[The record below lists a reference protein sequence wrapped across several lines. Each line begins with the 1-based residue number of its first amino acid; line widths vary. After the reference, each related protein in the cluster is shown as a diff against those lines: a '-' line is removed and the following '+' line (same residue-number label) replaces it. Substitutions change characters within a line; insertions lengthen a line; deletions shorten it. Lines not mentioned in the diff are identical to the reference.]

1 MGKVEE
7 IRACDVWNRRTKNT
21 RDGIKGEDIMNRATT
36 WMMALAVMAGGLMA
50 QSAAAQQATQPA
62 AAQVRTVQPTRS
74 YRSYSVNPARGD
86 VRRNGPHS
94 GEATWRHAGAKPAGH
109 YATGR

>member
-1 MGKVEE
+1 
-7 IRACDVWNRRTKNT
+7 
-21 RDGIKGEDIMNRATT
+21 MNRATKWT
-36 WMMALAVMAGGLMA
+36 MTLAVLAGGLMT
-50 QSAAAQQATQPA
+50 QQVMAQQVVQPVPAQVRTVQPA
-62 AAQVRTVQPTRS
+62 PAQVRTVQPTRS
-74 YRSYSVNPARGD
+74 YRSFSVNPARGD

>member
-1 MGKVEE
+1 
-7 IRACDVWNRRTKNT
+7 
-21 RDGIKGEDIMNRATT
+21 MNRTT
-36 WMMALAVMAGGLMA
+36 KSMVTLAVLAGGLMA
-50 QSAAAQQATQPA
+50 QQVVQPA
-62 AAQVRTVQPTRS
+62 APAQVRTVQPTRS
-74 YRSYSVNPARGD
+74 YRSFSVNPARGD

>member
-1 MGKVEE
+1 MGES
-7 IRACDVWNRRTKNT
+7 IMTRASQ
-21 RDGIKGEDIMNRATT
+21 
-36 WMMALAVMAGGLMA
+36 WMMTLAVLAGGLVAHQAMA
-50 QSAAAQQATQPA
+50 QQPA
-62 AAQVRTVQPTRS
+62 SRQVVRSVPAQVRTVQPTRS

-109 YATGR
+109 YSNGR

>member
-1 MGKVEE
+1 MQ
-7 IRACDVWNRRTKNT
+7 
-21 RDGIKGEDIMNRATT
+21 
-36 WMMALAVMAGGLMA
+36 WMMTLAVLAGGLMTH
-50 QSAAAQQATQPA
+50 QVMAQQVVAQQVMPQQVMPQQVMPQQVVQPA
-62 AAQVRTVQPTRS
+62 PAQVRTVQPTRS
-74 YRSYSVNPARGD
+74 YRSFSVNPARGD

>member
-1 MGKVEE
+1 
-7 IRACDVWNRRTKNT
+7 
-21 RDGIKGEDIMNRATT
+21 MNRTT
-36 WMMALAVMAGGLMA
+36 KWMMTLAVLAGGLMTQQA
-50 QSAAAQQATQPA
+50 MAQQ
-62 AAQVRTVQPTRS
+62 VVQPTRS

-86 VRRNGPHS
+86 VRRNGAHN

>member
-1 MGKVEE
+1 
-7 IRACDVWNRRTKNT
+7 
-21 RDGIKGEDIMNRATT
+21 MNRATKWT
-36 WMMALAVMAGGLMA
+36 MTLAVLAGGLMT
-50 QSAAAQQATQPA
+50 QQVMAQQVVQPVPAQVRMVQPA
-62 AAQVRTVQPTRS
+62 PAQVRTVQPTRS
-74 YRSYSVNPARGD
+74 YRSFSVNPARGD

>member
-1 MGKVEE
+1 
-7 IRACDVWNRRTKNT
+7 
-21 RDGIKGEDIMNRATT
+21 MNRVTQS
-36 WMMALAVMAGGLMA
+36 MMALAVVAGGLMT
-50 QSAAAQQATQPA
+50 QSVMAQQVAQPA
-62 AAQVRTVQPTRS
+62 PAQVRTVQPTRS

-94 GEATWRHAGAKPAGH
+94 SDATWRHAGAKPAGH

>member
-1 MGKVEE
+1 
-7 IRACDVWNRRTKNT
+7 
-21 RDGIKGEDIMNRATT
+21 MNRATK
-36 WMMALAVMAGGLMA
+36 WMMTLAVLAGGLMA
-50 QSAAAQQATQPA
+50 QQVMAQQGMAQQGVQSAP
-62 AAQVRTVQPTRS
+62 AQVRTVQPTRS

-94 GEATWRHAGAKPAGH
+94 GDATWRHAGSKPVGH

>member
-1 MGKVEE
+1 
-7 IRACDVWNRRTKNT
+7 
-21 RDGIKGEDIMNRATT
+21 MNRATKWT
-36 WMMALAVMAGGLMA
+36 MTLAVLAGGLMT
-50 QSAAAQQATQPA
+50 QQVMAQQVVQPVP
-62 AAQVRTVQPTRS
+62 AQVRMVQPAPAQVRMVQPTRS

>member
-1 MGKVEE
+1 MP
-7 IRACDVWNRRTKNT
+7 
-21 RDGIKGEDIMNRATT
+21 
-36 WMMALAVMAGGLMA
+36 ALLVGGLFSQTVMA
-50 QSAAAQQATQPA
+50 QQVASPQVVSPA

-94 GEATWRHAGAKPAGH
+94 GEATWRHAGSKPVGH
-109 YATGR
+109 YGSGR